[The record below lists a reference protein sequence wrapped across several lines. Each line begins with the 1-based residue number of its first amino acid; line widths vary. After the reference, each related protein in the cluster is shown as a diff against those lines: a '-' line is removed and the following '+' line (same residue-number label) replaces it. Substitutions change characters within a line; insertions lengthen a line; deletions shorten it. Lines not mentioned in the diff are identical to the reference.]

1 VEKLT
6 INLLSVV
13 GKGENSKSLS
23 FEERDLERGFP
34 DTVKS
39 QVSQQIRDF

>member
-1 VEKLT
+1 MWKSHETPNPLT
-6 INLLSVV
+6 PTRR

-23 FEERDLERGFP
+23 SEERDLERGFP

-39 QVSQQIRDF
+39 QKNN